1 MNSLGDTSLGHFLSP
16 MTQRSLENDE
26 PGTHFP
32 VGAAWAM
39 GQGTASPLSEPWHPN
54 FTAPLGG
61 RGSQFCI
68 SFPCSFRRFWC
79 LSQPCCLFLVFVS
92 WSCRGSEVQARGS
105 IQLLS
110 LCCHCC
116 PLLILPLLSLLCLPS
131 PALCLTLLH
140 KGCLCWS
147 AAKLPLNT
155 DFSSWI
161 F

>member
-1 MNSLGDTSLGHFLSP
+1 MSLVHISQLVLPGQWGRGQHLPSLSHGTPISQPPLVAEALSSVSP
-16 MTQRSLENDE
+16 
-26 PGTHFP
+26 FP
-32 VGAAWAM
+32 
-39 GQGTASPLSEPWHPN
+39 
-54 FTAPLGG
+54 APLEGFG
-61 RGSQFCI
+61 VCPSHV
-68 SFPCSFRRFWC
+68 
-79 LSQPCCLFLVFVS
+79 LCLFLVFVS

-110 LCCHCC
+110 LSCHCC